1 MFNLDSTPNHTSLT
15 YRGSHF
21 GGVGLTPVYLNV
33 VPMKSYEAHDDNDDM
48 SLDVNQSGRKPL
60 SAKWLKLSVAK
71 PFVFVKIFVK
81 TNVKKIT

>member
-1 MFNLDSTPNHTSLT
+1 
-15 YRGSHF
+15 
-21 GGVGLTPVYLNV
+21 
-33 VPMKSYEAHDDNDDM
+33 MKSYEAHDDNDDM

-81 TNVKKIT
+81 TNVKKITW